1 MPHLQA
7 AAEPATQPRLRC
19 RHILTSGHRCQSPCL
34 RGEEFCY
41 FHHTTRRPTQNPRQ
55 RRARQAAF
63 QLPHPE
69 DRTAIQTAI
78 GHVLQRIAAN
88 DLDPRRAGLLLY
100 GLQIASSNLP
110 KPTRSTS
117 EQDDD
122 AQDTIQDTVQDII
135 LHPTLGPLAPVAE
148 CKPTR
153 HDSLI
158 RIFLDRMNQDPEL
171 QKRNQENQA
180 KQNQRNPQNQQ
191 TTHPPATHPNLN
203 LNHNHNDLNLDLDNH
218 DLDDGLDDLDLDGQA
233 TSDLEAAAAHP
244 QPAILPTLR
253 ASAVI
258 LSSAKDPDDL
268 HPAHTAPKLST
279 HNSEPTACRTCR
291 VCTRPTPIHPPG
303 SPNLSRLVRRIYAK
317 STGGGADT
325 RTLLSLC
332 PIGKSRGYPVGPV
345 KSSCPVPGPNSLR
358 SGLRIARSKARAAR
372 TAAASA
378 ASATPAPI
386 RGWCVANQVKPTAA
400 ASSPVLSAMFE
411 IGSGLGVTAARSAVF
426 DPCAASA
433 TTAPIAVAR
442 ICISGESCALA

>member
-41 FHHTTRRPTQNPRQ
+41 FHHTTRRPIQNPRQ

-63 QLPHPE
+63 ELPHPE

-244 QPAILPTLR
+244 QPAILPTLQATLQPSCAPCNLPR
-253 ASAVI
+253 CHPDPQ
-258 LSSAKDPDDL
+258 AKRRERIPTDSTPPMPP
-268 HPAHTAPKLST
+268 PAFRPQLQTPISPST
-279 HNSEPTACRTCR
+279 TPPCH
-291 VCTRPTPIHPPG
+291 VCTRTSPDPMPHPSLRHG
-303 SPNLSRLVRRIYAK
+303 VVARLSPLPRADHRRR
-317 STGGGADT
+317 
-325 RTLLSLC
+325 RTD
-332 PIGKSRGYPVGPV
+332 
-345 KSSCPVPGPNSLR
+345 PVPRPSPPSA
-358 SGLRIARSKARAAR
+358 SGAAQQ
-372 TAAASA
+372 S
-378 ASATPAPI
+378 
-386 RGWCVANQVKPTAA
+386 KPTGA
-400 ASSPVLSAMFE
+400 
-411 IGSGLGVTAARSAVF
+411 
-426 DPCAASA
+426 
-433 TTAPIAVAR
+433 
-442 ICISGESCALA
+442 